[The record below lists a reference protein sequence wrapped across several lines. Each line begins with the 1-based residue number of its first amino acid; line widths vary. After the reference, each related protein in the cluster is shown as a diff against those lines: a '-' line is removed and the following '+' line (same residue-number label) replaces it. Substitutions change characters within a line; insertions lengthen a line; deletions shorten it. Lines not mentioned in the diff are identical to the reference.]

1 MNVLFAYDGS
11 TSADAAIAAAANLL
25 DREEI
30 HGVVAT
36 IWEPLL
42 VQALRT
48 ERFGA
53 PVLALPLD
61 ATAGDEQMEA
71 HARQVAEHGAAL
83 ASEAGLAVRP
93 LWISDRHDVAK
104 AIVDAATELDV
115 DLIVTGARGLT
126 GVRSLIGSVSR
137 RVVQDARQPIL
148 VVPTVKVGETDRAEQ
163 HARSAVT
170 AE

>member
-11 TSADAAIAAAANLL
+11 TGADAAIESAASLL
-25 DREEI
+25 GREEI

-48 ERFGA
+48 ERFGS
-53 PVLALPLD
+53 PVLPLPLD
-61 ATAGDEQMEA
+61 ATAGDELMEA
-71 HARQVAEHGAAL
+71 HARQIAEHGAAV
-83 ASEAGLAVRP
+83 AREAGLAVRP
-93 LWISDRHDVAK
+93 LWISDRHDIAK

-137 RVVQDARQPIL
+137 RVVQDAQQPVL
-148 VVPTVKVGETDRAEQ
+148 VVPTVDVDESRTQVSAQAVSTD
-163 HARSAVT
+163 
-170 AE
+170 